1 MHQSGLRTVC
11 FLGILEYTFV
21 RLLFILPIQTKQIEQ
36 VTRGRVKCN
45 ALSSH
50 LAISR
55 LSMFKMNLTFDSFGG
70 EVVVMEKWVVWA
82 ALKEVFILSLS
93 WFVGF

>member
-1 MHQSGLRTVC
+1 
-11 FLGILEYTFV
+11 
-21 RLLFILPIQTKQIEQ
+21 
-36 VTRGRVKCN
+36 
-45 ALSSH
+45 
-50 LAISR
+50 
-55 LSMFKMNLTFDSFGG
+55 MFKMNLTFDSFGG